1 VVAVNQI
8 DPQALVHHLPDEAD
22 MAAAAEQ
29 ELDSSNNHMHSV
41 LDLK

>member
-1 VVAVNQI
+1 MNQI
-8 DPQALVHHLPDEAD
+8 DPQALVVHHLPDEAD